1 MIQRLRSTRLGR
13 IGTTAGA
20 VVLGIIALDLVASVI
35 TVAFGWELLK
45 R

>member
-1 MIQRLRSTRLGR
+1 MMRRLRGTRLGR

-20 VVLGIIALDLVASVI
+20 VVLGIVALDLVASAF
-35 TVAFGWELLK
+35 TLAFGWELLK

>member
-1 MIQRLRSTRLGR
+1 MMQRLRSSRLGR

-20 VVLGIIALDLVASVI
+20 VVLGIVALDLVASAL
-35 TVAFGWELLK
+35 TVAFGWGLLK

>member
-1 MIQRLRSTRLGR
+1 MIERLRSIRLGR

-20 VVLGIIALDLVASVI
+20 VALGFLALDLIAGAVA
-35 TVAFGWELLK
+35 VAFGWELLK